1 MTQETTVT
9 RVELLDVEEAADW
22 CRISPNTLNYLRT
35 QRRFAPA
42 IKVGKRLFWT
52 PADLNTWLEDQ
63 REVLM

>member
-1 MTQETTVT
+1 MSQETTVT

-22 CRISPNTLNYLRT
+22 CRISPNTLNDLRT

-42 IKVGKRLFWT
+42 IKVGKRLFWP